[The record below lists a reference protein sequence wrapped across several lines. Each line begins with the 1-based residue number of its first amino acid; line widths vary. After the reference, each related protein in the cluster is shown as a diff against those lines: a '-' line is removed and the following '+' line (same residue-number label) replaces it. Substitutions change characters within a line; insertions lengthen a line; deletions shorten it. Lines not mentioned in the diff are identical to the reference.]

1 MTQENRTEHMDVER
15 FVRLFIRK
23 ERRERLL
30 YELTR
35 PEKQAAGLDRF
46 CHQSRVL
53 LDPKMVRME
62 GADLERRPAFRRFAA
77 AHDEMCLVLSPD
89 FYLDECLLP
98 LERAVAQAAICC
110 DAAIVLGSDFAVVFG
125 EAVKGGRDK
134 LLLTE
139 KPLIEN

>member
-1 MTQENRTEHMDVER
+1 MARSGNAEHMDVER

-23 ERRERLL
+23 ERRERLM

-46 CHQSRVL
+46 CHQSRAL

-62 GADLERRPAFRRFAA
+62 GGDLERRPAFRRFVG
-77 AHDEMCLVLSPD
+77 AHDELCLVLSPD

-110 DAAIVLGSDFAVVFG
+110 DAALVLGSDFAVVFG
-125 EAVKGGRDK
+125 EAMKGGRDK

-139 KPLIEN
+139 KPLTQN